1 MSKSNAQA
9 MRPYSQHQAKLFAT
23 QLSLRQPANSIDKLS
38 HAIASARVD
47 LNPHQVDAALF
58 AVRSPLSK
66 GVILADEV
74 GLGKTIEAGIVISQK
89 WAERKRK
96 LLIIAPATLR
106 KQWQQELMDKFNIP
120 STILENASY
129 KQLKKEGTL
138 LSGTSLLICSYNFAA
153 AKADVLEDVEWD
165 LVVVDE
171 AHRLRNVYKVG
182 NKMASAIAGVLA
194 DVPKLLLTATPL
206 QNSLLELYGLVS
218 IIDPHVFGD
227 ITSFKEQYVRGVNEN
242 LRNSRLK
249 ERIKPF
255 CQRTLRKQVLEYIKF
270 TQRVAMTEEFVPSDD
285 EHRLYEQVSAYLQR
299 EKLNALPRSQ
309 RTLMTLVLR
318 KLLASSSYAIAA
330 TLQKLVERLEHT
342 QARQSVLEL
351 LDGEIEGLDE
361 LTEEIGADAVE
372 EASDKLSPEELQDLR
387 LELAELRDYA
397 KLASGI
403 RDNAKG
409 AALQKVLATAFEKLQ
424 GIGAAKKAVIFTEST
439 RTQRYLADLLS
450 RSGFENEICMMNGS
464 NTDPQSKAIYAEWV
478 KKHAGSD
485 KLSGSKT
492 ADMKAAIVE
501 HFRDTATI
509 LIATES
515 AAEGVNLQFCSLV
528 VNFDLP
534 WNPQRVEQRIGRCH
548 RYGQK
553 FDVVVVNFLNKRN
566 AADQR
571 VYQLLAEK
579 FKLFDGVFGASDEVL
594 GVIENGV
601 DIEKRIAGVYQ
612 TCRTADEIQQAFD
625 EIQQELDEQIKA
637 ALETTRLNL
646 LENFDEEV
654 NARLKVSHDQTKAIL
669 SKRSSLLLMLAKT
682 ELNDVAEFEDGEAVF
697 ALHRSPTN
705 SGAAV
710 GTYNFDW
717 RAADSKDQHFFAET
731 SPLASW
737 VVSSALG
744 RDLDSSVTLELDYNA
759 YPFKVSALE
768 PYIGKSGWVAA
779 EKITVSSVEDEDFL
793 AITAITDSGEVLD
806 AELAERLMAIHCST
820 VFTSQSQIPTAQL
833 DKAIAKQRDAVARQ
847 LDERNAVYFDE
858 ETGKLDSWADDLKFG
873 LETEIKQLDKDIKEA
888 KKAASVSMSLASKLE
903 HQKKLRDLEQS
914 RNAKRRSLYEAQDSI
929 DEQRDTLIKKVEKQ
943 LQCTVNNTKLFAVR
957 WSLR

>member
-1 MSKSNAQA
+1 

-194 DVPKLLLTATPL
+194 DIPKLLLTATPL

-285 EHRLYEQVSAYLQR
+285 EHKLYEQVSAYLQR

-612 TCRTADEIQQAFD
+612 TCRTADEIQHAFD

-682 ELNDVAEFEDGEAVF
+682 ELNDVAEFEVGEAVF
-697 ALHRSPTN
+697 ALHQSPAN

-779 EKITVSSVEDEDFL
+779 EKITISSVEDEDFL
-793 AITAITDSGEVLD
+793 AITAITDSCEVLD
-806 AELAERLMAIHCST
+806 AELAERLMAIHCSA
-820 VFTSQSQIPTAQL
+820 VSTSQSQIPTAQL

-873 LETEIKQLDKDIKEA
+873 LEAEIKQLDKDIKEA

-903 HQKKLRDLEQS
+903 HQKKLRELEQS
-914 RNAKRRSLYEAQDSI
+914 RNAKRRSLYEAQDNI

-957 WSLR
+957 WSLK

>member
-1 MSKSNAQA
+1 
-9 MRPYSQHQAKLFAT
+9 
-23 QLSLRQPANSIDKLS
+23 
-38 HAIASARVD
+38 
-47 LNPHQVDAALF
+47 
-58 AVRSPLSK
+58 
-66 GVILADEV
+66 
-74 GLGKTIEAGIVISQK
+74 LGKTIEAGIVISQK

-361 LTEEIGADAVE
+361 LTEEIGADAVV

-697 ALHRSPTN
+697 ALHRSPAN

-744 RDLDSSVTLELDYNA
+744 RDLDGSVTLELDYNA

-768 PYIGKSGWVAA
+768 PYIDKSGWVAA

-820 VFTSQSQIPTAQL
+820 VSTSQNQIPTAQL

-903 HQKKLRDLEQS
+903 HQKKLRELEQI

-943 LQCTVNNTKLFAVR
+943 LQCTVKNTKLFAVR
-957 WSLR
+957 WSLK

>member
-1 MSKSNAQA
+1 

-129 KQLKKEGTL
+129 KQLKKEGDL

-153 AKADVLEDVEWD
+153 AKADVLEAVEWD

-285 EHRLYEQVSAYLQR
+285 EQKLYEQVSAYLQR

-372 EASDKLSPEELQDLR
+372 EASGKLSAQELKDLR

-397 KLASGI
+397 NLASGI

-409 AALQKVLATAFEKLQ
+409 GALQKVLATAFEKLQ
-424 GIGAAKKAVIFTEST
+424 VIGAAKKAVIFTEST

-464 NTDPQSKAIYAEWV
+464 NTDSQSKAIYAEWV

-594 GVIENGV
+594 GVIESGV
-601 DIEKRIAGVYQ
+601 DIEKRIASVYQ

-682 ELNDVAEFEDGEAVF
+682 ELDDVAEFEASEAVF
-697 ALHRSPTN
+697 LLHQSPVN

-737 VVSSALG
+737 VVSNAIG
-744 RDLDSSVTLELDYNA
+744 RDLDNSVTLELDYNA

-793 AITAITDSGEVLD
+793 AITAVTDSGEVLD
-806 AELAERLMAIHCST
+806 AELAERLMAIHCSS
-820 VFTSQSQIPTAQL
+820 VSKSQSQIPSAQL

-903 HQKKLRDLEQS
+903 HQKKLRELEQS
-914 RNAKRRSLYEAQDSI
+914 RNAKRRGLYEAQDNI

-957 WSLR
+957 WGLN

>member
-1 MSKSNAQA
+1 

-153 AKADVLEDVEWD
+153 AKADVLENVEWD

-361 LTEEIGADAVE
+361 LSEEVGADAVD
-372 EASDKLSPEELQDLR
+372 EASGKLSPEELQDLR

-409 AALQKVLATAFEKLQ
+409 TALQKVLVTAFEKLQ

-601 DIEKRIAGVYQ
+601 DIEKRIASVYQ

-682 ELNDVAEFEDGEAVF
+682 ELNDVADFEAGEAVF
-697 ALHRSPTN
+697 ALHQIPAN

-737 VVSSALG
+737 VVSSALS

-768 PYIGKSGWVAA
+768 PYIDKSGWVAA

-806 AELAERLMAIHCST
+806 SLLAERLMAIHCSM
-820 VFTSQSQIPTAQL
+820 VSTSQSQIPTAQL

-903 HQKKLRDLEQS
+903 HQKKLRVLEQS

-957 WSLR
+957 WSLK

>member
-1 MSKSNAQA
+1 MTNK

-23 QLSLRQPANSIDKLS
+23 QLTLRQPANSIDKLS

-138 LSGTSLLICSYNFAA
+138 LSGVSLLICSYNFAA

-182 NKMASAIAGVLA
+182 NKMASAIAGVLS

-361 LTEEIGADAVE
+361 LAEEIGADAVE
-372 EASDKLSPEELQDLR
+372 EASGKLSPEELQDLR

-439 RTQRYLADLLS
+439 RTQRYLAELLS
-450 RSGFENEICMMNGS
+450 RSGFENEICMMNGT
-464 NTDPQSKAIYAEWV
+464 NTDSQSKAIYAEWA

-601 DIEKRIAGVYQ
+601 DIEKRIARVYQ
-612 TCRTADEIQQAFD
+612 TCRTADEIQHAFD

-682 ELNDVAEFEDGEAVF
+682 ELDDVAEFAASEAVF
-697 ALHRSPTN
+697 ALNRSPAN
-705 SGAAV
+705 SGAEV
-710 GTYNFDW
+710 GMYNFDW
-717 RAADSKDQHFFAET
+717 RAADRKDQHFFAET
-731 SPLASW
+731 SNLASW
-737 VVSSALG
+737 VVRSALG
-744 RDLDSSVTLELDYNA
+744 RELDSSVTLELDYNA

-806 AELAERLMAIHCST
+806 AELAERLMAIHCRTISDC
-820 VFTSQSQIPTAQL
+820 QSQIPTSQL
-833 DKAIAKQRDAVARQ
+833 EKSITKQRDEVARQ
-847 LDERNAVYFDE
+847 LDARNAIYFDE

-903 HQKKLRDLEQS
+903 HQKKLRELEQN
-914 RNAKRRSLYEAQDSI
+914 RNAKRRSLYEAQDRI
-929 DEQRDTLIKKVEKQ
+929 DEQRDALINKIEKQ
-943 LQCTVNNTKLFAVR
+943 LQCTVSSSKLFVVR
-957 WSLR
+957 WRLN

>member
-1 MSKSNAQA
+1 
-9 MRPYSQHQAKLFAT
+9 MRPYSNHQSKLFAT
-23 QLSLRQPANSIDKLS
+23 QLKLRQPSNSIDKLS

-106 KQWQQELMDKFNIP
+106 KQWQQELMDKFSIP

-361 LTEEIGADAVE
+361 LSEEIGADAVE

-450 RSGFENEICMMNGS
+450 RSGFEKEICMMNGS

-601 DIEKRIAGVYQ
+601 DIEKRIASVYQ
-612 TCRTADEIQQAFD
+612 TCRTANEIQQAFD

-682 ELNDVAEFEDGEAVF
+682 ELNDVAEFEVGEAVF
-697 ALHRSPTN
+697 TLHQSPAN

-737 VVSSALG
+737 VVSNALG

-768 PYIGKSGWVAA
+768 PYIGKSGWIAA

-806 AELAERLMAIHCST
+806 ADLAERLMAIHCST
-820 VFTSQSQIPTAQL
+820 VITTQSQIPTAQL

-903 HQKKLRDLEQS
+903 HQKKLRELEQS
-914 RNAKRRSLYEAQDSI
+914 RNTKRRSLYEAQDSI

-943 LQCTVNNTKLFAVR
+943 LQCTVKNTKLFAVR
-957 WSLR
+957 WSLK

>member
-1 MSKSNAQA
+1 
-9 MRPYSQHQAKLFAT
+9 MRPYSQQQAKLFAT

-74 GLGKTIEAGIVISQK
+74 GLGKTIEAGIVILQK

-129 KQLKKEGTL
+129 KQLKKEGRL
-138 LSGTSLLICSYNFAA
+138 LSGNSLLICSYNFAA

-182 NKMASAIAGVLA
+182 NKMASAIAVVLA

-342 QARQSVLEL
+342 QARQSALEL

-361 LTEEIGADAVE
+361 LSEEIGDDAVE
-372 EASDKLSPEELQDLR
+372 EASGKLSAEELQDLR

-397 KLASGI
+397 KLASSI

-450 RSGFENEICMMNGS
+450 SSGFINEICMMNGS

-478 KKHAGSD
+478 KRHAGSD
-485 KLSGSKT
+485 KISGSKT

-553 FDVVVVNFLNKRN
+553 FDVVVVNFLNRRN

-601 DIEKRIAGVYQ
+601 DIEKRIASVYQ

-669 SKRSSLLLMLAKT
+669 SKRSNLLLMLAKT
-682 ELNDVAEFEDGEAVF
+682 ELNDVAEFEVGEAAF
-697 ALHRSPTN
+697 ALHQSPEN

-744 RDLDSSVTLELDYNA
+744 RDLDSSITLQLDYNA

-768 PYIGKSGWVAA
+768 PYIGNSGWVAA
-779 EKITVSSVEDEDFL
+779 EKITISSVEDEDFL
-793 AITAITDSGEVLD
+793 AITAITNSGEVLD
-806 AELAERLMAIHCST
+806 AELAERLMAINCST
-820 VFTSQSQIPTAQL
+820 VSTSQSQIPSAQL

-903 HQKKLRDLEQS
+903 HQKKLRELEQS

-929 DEQRDTLIKKVEKQ
+929 DEQRDTLIRKVEKQ
-943 LQCTVNNTKLFAVR
+943 LQCTVKNTKLFAVK

>member
-1 MSKSNAQA
+1 
-9 MRPYSQHQAKLFAT
+9 MRPYSDHQAKLFAT
-23 QLSLRQPANSIDKLS
+23 RLSLRQPANSIDKLS
-38 HAIASARVD
+38 QAIASARVD

-96 LLIIAPATLR
+96 LLIISPATLR
-106 KQWQQELMDKFNIP
+106 KQWQQELMDKFSIP
-120 STILENASY
+120 STILENATY
-129 KQLKKEGTL
+129 KQLKKEGKL
-138 LSGTSLLICSYNFAA
+138 ASGDTLLICSYNFAA
-153 AKADVLEDVEWD
+153 NKADVLEGVDWD

-171 AHRLRNVYKVG
+171 AHRLRNVYKTG
-182 NKMASAIAGVLA
+182 NKMAAAIAGVVA

-227 ITSFKEQYVRGVNEN
+227 ITSFKEQYVRGVNEA

-270 TQRVAMTEEFVPSDD
+270 TQRVAMTEEFIPSDD

-299 EKLNALPRSQ
+299 DKLNALPRSQ

-318 KLLASSSYAIAA
+318 KLLASSSYAIAS
-330 TLQKLVERLEHT
+330 TLEKLVERLERA

-351 LDGEIEGLDE
+351 LEGEVEGLDE
-361 LTEEIGADAVE
+361 LADELGQDLVDV
-372 EASDKLSPEELQDLR
+372 ASEKLTAEELQDLR
-387 LELAELRDYA
+387 LELEELREYS
-397 KLASGI
+397 KLASNI
-403 RDNAKG
+403 RENAKG
-409 AALQKVLATAFEKLQ
+409 TALLKVLGTAFNKLEQ
-424 GIGAAKKAVIFTEST
+424 IGAAKKAVVFTEST
-439 RTQRYLADLLS
+439 RTQRYLADLLA
-450 RSGFENEICMMNGS
+450 RSGFEGKICMMNGS
-464 NTDPQSKAIYAEWV
+464 NADAQSKSIYANWV
-478 KKHAGSD
+478 KRHAGSD
-485 KLSGSKT
+485 KVSGSKT

-501 HFRDTATI
+501 YFKDEATI

-528 VNFDLP
+528 VNYDLP

-594 GVIENGV
+594 GVIESGV
-601 DIEKRIAGVYQ
+601 DIERRIADVYQ
-612 TCRTADEIQQAFD
+612 TCRTEDQIKLAFD
-625 EIQQELDEQIKA
+625 EIQHELDEQIKA
-637 ALETTRLNL
+637 ALETTRLKL

-654 NARLKVSHDQTKAIL
+654 NARLKVSHDQTKAML
-669 SKRSSLLLMLAKT
+669 DKRSSLMMSLART
-682 ELNDVAEFEDGEAVF
+682 ELAECAEFNGNTQF
-697 ALHRSPTN
+697 NLKTSPAN
-705 SGAAV
+705 SNAAT
-710 GTYNFDW
+710 GTYNLDW
-717 RAADSKDQHFFAET
+717 READSKEQHFFAET

-737 VVSSALG
+737 VVDEALG
-744 RDLDSSVTLELDYNA
+744 RNLESSVELELDYNA

-768 PYIGKSGWVAA
+768 PYIGSGGWVIA
-779 EKITVSSVEDEDFL
+779 EKITVSSIEDEEFL
-793 AITAITDSGEVLD
+793 VLTAITDSGEVLD
-806 AELAERLMAIHCST
+806 AELAERLMAIYCNA
-820 VFTSQSQIPTAQL
+820 VIPTAASAPIT
-833 DKAIAKQRDAVARQ
+833 DIERAAGKQRDAVALK
-847 LDERNAVYFDE
+847 LDERNAQYFDE
-858 ETGKLDSWADDLKFG
+858 ETAKLDSWADDLKFG
-873 LETEIKQLDKDIKEA
+873 LETEIKRLDKDIKEA
-888 KKAASVSMSLASKLE
+888 KKSAAASMSLAAKLE
-903 HQKKLRDLEQS
+903 HQKQLRDLEQS
-914 RNAKRRSLYEAQDSI
+914 RNAKRRSLYEAQDDI
-929 DEQRDTLIKKVEKQ
+929 DVQRDTLINKVEKQ
-943 LQCTVNNTKLFAVR
+943 LQCTVNTAKLFTVK
-957 WSLR
+957 WSLK

>member
-1 MSKSNAQA
+1 MLTV
-9 MRPYSQHQAKLFAT
+9 MRPYSHHQAKLFAT
-23 QLSLRQPANSIDKLS
+23 QLTLRQPANSIDKLS

-138 LSGTSLLICSYNFAA
+138 LSGRSLLICSYNFAA

-182 NKMASAIAGVLA
+182 NKMASAIAGVLS

-227 ITSFKEQYVRGVNEN
+227 ISSFKEQYVRGVNEN

-361 LTEEIGADAVE
+361 LAEEIGADAVG
-372 EASDKLSPEELQDLR
+372 EASGKLSPEELQDLR

-409 AALQKVLATAFEKLQ
+409 AALQKVLTTAFEKLE

-450 RSGFENEICMMNGS
+450 RSGFENEICLMNGT

-601 DIEKRIAGVYQ
+601 DIEKRIASVYQ

-654 NARLKVSHDQTKAIL
+654 NARLKISHDQTKAIL

-682 ELNDVAEFEDGEAVF
+682 ELADVAEFEAGEAVF
-697 ALHRSPTN
+697 ALNLSPAN

-717 RAADSKDQHFFAET
+717 RAADSKDQYFFAET
-731 SPLASW
+731 STLSSW
-737 VVSSALG
+737 VVRSALE

-793 AITAITDSGEVLD
+793 AITAITESGEVLD
-806 AELAERLMAIHCST
+806 AELAERLMAIHCSI
-820 VFTSQSQIPTAQL
+820 VSTSHSQTPTEQL
-833 DKAIAKQRDAVARQ
+833 DKAIAKQRDTVARQ

-858 ETGKLDSWADDLKFG
+858 ETTKLDSWADDLKFG

-888 KKAASVSMSLASKLE
+888 KKSASMSMSLASKLE
-903 HQKKLRDLEQS
+903 HQKKLRELEQS

-929 DEQRDTLIKKVEKQ
+929 DGQRDTLIKKVEKQ
-943 LQCTVNNTKLFAVR
+943 LQCKVKNTKLFAVK
-957 WSLR
+957 WILK

>member
-1 MSKSNAQA
+1 
-9 MRPYSQHQAKLFAT
+9 MRPYSNHQAKLFAT
-23 QLSLRQPANSIDKLS
+23 QLTLRQPANSIDKLS

-106 KQWQQELMDKFNIP
+106 KQWQQELMDKFSIP

-129 KQLKKEGTL
+129 KQLKKEGKL
-138 LSGTSLLICSYNFAA
+138 ASGDTLLICSYNFAA
-153 AKADVLEDVEWD
+153 NKADVLEDIAWD
-165 LVVVDE
+165 LVVIDE
-171 AHRLRNVYKVG
+171 AHRLRNVYKTG
-182 NKMASAIAGVLA
+182 NKMAAAIAEVVA
-194 DVPKLLLTATPL
+194 DVPKILLTATPL

-227 ITSFKEQYVRGVNEN
+227 ITSFKEQYVRGVNEA

-299 EKLNALPRSQ
+299 EKLNALPQSQ

-318 KLLASSSYAIAA
+318 KLLASSSYAIAS
-330 TLQKLVERLEHT
+330 TLEKLVERLERV

-351 LDGEIEGLDE
+351 LEGEVEGLDE
-361 LTEEIGADAVE
+361 LADEFGQEAVE
-372 EASDKLSPEELQDLR
+372 AASDKLTAEELQDLR

-397 KLASGI
+397 KLASNI

-409 AALQKVLATAFEKLQ
+409 AALLKVLGTAFNRLEQ
-424 GIGAAKKAVIFTEST
+424 IGAAKKAVVFTEST
-439 RTQRYLADLLS
+439 RTQRYLAELLA
-450 RSGFENEICMMNGS
+450 RSGYEGKICMMNGT
-464 NTDPQSKAIYAEWV
+464 NADAQSKAIYADWA
-478 KKHAGSD
+478 KRHAGSD

-501 HFRDTATI
+501 YFKDSATI

-528 VNFDLP
+528 VNYDLP

-594 GVIENGV
+594 GVIESGV
-601 DIEKRIAGVYQ
+601 DIEKRIASVYQ
-612 TCRTADEIQQAFD
+612 TCRTADEIQHAFD
-625 EIQQELDEQIKA
+625 EIQHELDEQIKA
-637 ALETTRLNL
+637 ALETTRLKL

-654 NARLKVSHDQTKAIL
+654 NARLKVSHDQTKAML
-669 SKRSSLLLMLAKT
+669 DKRSALMMSLART
-682 ELNDVAEFEDGEAVF
+682 ELADYAVF
-697 ALHRSPTN
+697 NGNTQFELKQSPASSN
-705 SGAAV
+705 AAT
-710 GTYNFDW
+710 GMYNLDW
-717 RAADSKDQHFFAET
+717 READSKEQHFFAES
-731 SPLASW
+731 SPLANW
-737 VVSSALG
+737 IVESALG
-744 RDLDSSVTLELDYNA
+744 RDVDSSIQLELDYNA

-768 PYIGKSGWVAA
+768 PYIGKSGWVVA
-779 EKITVSSVEDEDFL
+779 EKITVSSIEDEDFL
-793 AITAITDSGEVLD
+793 ALTAVTDSGDVLD
-806 AELAERLMAIHCST
+806 GELAERLMAIRCSA
-820 VFTSQSQIPTAQL
+820 VVPVSTSAPSVDIERA
-833 DKAIAKQRDAVARQ
+833 AAKQRDAVARQ

-858 ETGKLDSWADDLKFG
+858 ETAKLDSWADDLKFG

-888 KKAASVSMSLASKLE
+888 KKSAAASMSLAAKLE
-903 HQKKLRDLEQS
+903 LQKQLRELEQS

-943 LQCTVNNTKLFAVR
+943 LQCTVNTVKLFAVK
-957 WSLR
+957 WSLK

>member
-1 MSKSNAQA
+1 

-96 LLIIAPATLR
+96 LLVIAPATLR

-361 LTEEIGADAVE
+361 LSEEIGADAVE
-372 EASDKLSPEELQDLR
+372 EASGKLSPEELQDLR

-409 AALQKVLATAFEKLQ
+409 AALQKVLATAFDKLQ

-601 DIEKRIAGVYQ
+601 DIEKRIASVYQ

-682 ELNDVAEFEDGEAVF
+682 ELDDVADFEVDEAVF
-697 ALHRSPTN
+697 ALHQSPAN

-768 PYIGKSGWVAA
+768 PYIGKSGWLAA

-806 AELAERLMAIHCST
+806 AELSERLMAIHCSL
-820 VFTSQSQIPTAQL
+820 VSTSQSQIPTAQL
-833 DKAIAKQRDAVARQ
+833 DKAITKQRDAVARQ

-903 HQKKLRDLEQS
+903 HQKKLRELEQT

-943 LQCTVNNTKLFAVR
+943 LQCTVKNTKLFAVR
-957 WSLR
+957 WSLK